1 VAVKNYVITIDVG
14 GTKILSALIDKNKQ
28 IVERVKIP
36 TDASKGPGFIVECIV
51 DSINQL
57 LQKTGV
63 NIKSVKA
70 LSLGIPGTVNPESGI
85 ITDAPNLNIK
95 NFNVKKELQKNFDV
109 PVLLDNDVNMAGLG
123 IKIFEYNN
131 KVNNMLVVFVGTG
144 IGGAL
149 FFNGKMYRGSTF
161 FAGEIGHMKVNAKGY
176 LANDDDSLGF
186 ENIASRTAMVN
197 TIIEKSKKHK
207 TYLTKYI
214 KKGEKIK
221 SKHLAKAIKK
231 DDKLV
236 KEVISEGC
244 KVIGTLLG
252 SITTLLNLDTI
263 VVGGGAVEA
272 NEEFMLPKIQ
282 KAFDKAV
289 IKEIGKSVKITGTKL
304 GDDAPLYGGLG
315 LAEEFLK

>member
-1 VAVKNYVITIDVG
+1 MVKNHVITIDVG
-14 GTKILSALIDKNKQ
+14 GTKILTALLNDKRK
-28 IVERVKIP
+28 IVDRVKLA
-36 TDASKGPGFIVECIV
+36 TDATKGADFIVQCIV
-51 DSINQL
+51 DAINQL
-57 LQKTGV
+57 LNNTKV
-63 NIKSVKA
+63 KIESVKA
-70 LSLGIPGTVNPESGI
+70 LSLGVPGTVNPESGI
-85 ITDAPNLNIK
+85 IFAAPNLNIK
-95 NFNVKKELQKNFDV
+95 NYNIKKELQKHFDV
-109 PVLLDNDVNMAGLG
+109 PVLLENDVNMAGLG
-123 IKIFEYNN
+123 IKLFEYDN

-149 FFNGKMYRGSTF
+149 IFNGRMYRGSSF
-161 FAGEIGHMKVNAKGY
+161 FAGEIGHMRVSGKG
-176 LANDDDSLGF
+176 LLSNGEDGAGF

-197 TIIEKSKKHK
+197 RIIEKSKKHK
-207 TYLTKYI
+207 TFLSKYI

-231 DDKLV
+231 DDKLT
-236 KEVISEGC
+236 KEVISDACE
-244 KVIGTLLG
+244 VIGTVLG

-289 IKEIGKSVKITGTKL
+289 LKEVGKIVKIKGTKL

>member
-1 VAVKNYVITIDVG
+1 MAKKNNVITIDVG
-14 GTKILSALIDKNKQ
+14 GTKILTALINNERK
-28 IVERVKIP
+28 IVDRVKLA
-36 TDASKGPGFIVECIV
+36 TDASKGADFIVKCIV
-51 DSINQL
+51 DAINEL
-57 LQKTGV
+57 LDNTNEKIE
-63 NIKSVKA
+63 NIKA
-70 LSLGIPGTVNPESGI
+70 LSLGVPGTVNPESGLI
-85 ITDAPNLNIK
+85 FDAPNLNVKNYNIK
-95 NFNVKKELQKNFDV
+95 KKLQKHFDV
-109 PVLLDNDVNMAGLG
+109 PVLLENDVNMAGLG
-123 IKIFEYNN
+123 IKLFEYDN

-149 FFNGKMYRGSTF
+149 IFNGKMYRGSSF
-161 FAGEIGHMKVNAKGY
+161 FAGEIGHMRVTAKG
-176 LANDDDSLGF
+176 LFSNNDEGYAF
-186 ENIASRTAMVN
+186 EHVASRTAMVN
-197 TIIEKSKKHK
+197 RIIEKSKKHK
-207 TYLTKYI
+207 TVLSKYI

-236 KEVISEGC
+236 KEVISDACE
-244 KVIGTLLG
+244 VIGTVLG

-289 IKEIGKSVKITGTKL
+289 LKEVGKVVKIRGTKL